1 MSNEPYPEQAQFTV
15 PYQDENAVY
24 DSLTDLLDHDWDDGV
39 VVFIWPNGPGKHY
52 GGQRST
58 IAALRQQ
65 RDDWEA
71 AQKRAAAAALIDKAD
86 TYTFK
91 GSELTLE
98 WGWRLRDVPGPELV
112 YQVSEE
118 DARRAVASNP
128 RLFELVARQVTAW
141 ELAE

>member
-1 MSNEPYPEQAQFTV
+1 MSNDIDPYKA
-15 PYQDENAVY
+15 
-24 DSLTDLLDHDWDDGV
+24 
-39 VVFIWPNGPGKHY
+39 
-52 GGQRST
+52 
-58 IAALRQQ
+58 
-65 RDDWEA
+65 
-71 AQKRAAAAALIDKAD
+71 RAAAEALIDKAD

-112 YQVSEE
+112 YQVSEK
-118 DARRAVASNP
+118 DARKAVASNP